1 MRVDARFRCHGR
13 ERTGGGIERNVTPD
27 YITDFGAQFAQVL
40 IILIVT
46 GIALV
51 AARVVMRRVLWPALR
66 KQRLAPNRQMLSLV
80 KRFVYLFIMVFGL
93 HQVVRVVAPDTLL
106 FDSIF
111 FLFYWLLGVYFA
123 IRLVSTAADWYL
135 GALAPRLEGTTH
147 EKVVSP
153 IKYILYIVIF
163 AMAVII
169 LMDFFGISGT
179 ALTTGLAALGV
190 TTLVV
195 GLATEN
201 IINDIITGL
210 VIRIDQPFR
219 PGDRIEI
226 LELNTRGD
234 VQEVG
239 WRSTRILTRDKRMVT
254 IPTSLIGKNLVTNYS
269 IPDKFFRVETD
280 VTVAYG
286 ADIEAVRQL
295 IQEAVEEQDW
305 VVRDRPIQVL
315 LWEFRDTGVLIR
327 ARCRIED
334 YVDTRIVLDQ
344 LNTAIYRRLFEK
356 GVVSGPVSDIALHT
370 AEGDENRE
378 GA

>member
-1 MRVDARFRCHGR
+1 M
-13 ERTGGGIERNVTPD
+13 NVTPD
-27 YITDFGAQFAQVL
+27 SITDLGAQVAQAL

-51 AARVVMRRVLWPALR
+51 AARVAMRRVLWPALR
-66 KQRLAPNRQMLSLV
+66 KPRLAPSRQMLSLV
-80 KRFVYLFIMVFGL
+80 EQFVYLLIIVFGL
-93 HQVVRVVAPDTLL
+93 HQVVRVVAPGVLL
-106 FDSIF
+106 FDDIF
-111 FLFYWLLGVYFA
+111 FLFYWLLGIYFA
-123 IRLVSTAADWYL
+123 VRLVSATADWYL
-135 GALAPRLEGTTH
+135 GVLAPRFDGTTH

-163 AMAVII
+163 ALAAII
-169 LMDFFGISGT
+169 LMDFFGITGT
-179 ALTTGLAALGV
+179 ALTTSLAALGV

-195 GLATEN
+195 GLAAEN

-210 VIRIDQPFR
+210 VIRVDQPFR

-226 LELNTRGD
+226 LELTTWGD

-254 IPTSLIGKNLVTNYS
+254 IPNSLIGKNLVTNYS

-280 VTVAYG
+280 VAVGYG

-295 IQEAVEEQDW
+295 IQQAVEEQDW

-327 ARCRIED
+327 ARCWIED
-334 YVDTRIVLDQ
+334 YVDTRIVVDQ

-356 GVVSGPVSDIALHT
+356 GFVSGPVSDIALHT
-370 AEGDENRE
+370 AEGEKDRE

>member
-1 MRVDARFRCHGR
+1 
-13 ERTGGGIERNVTPD
+13 
-27 YITDFGAQFAQVL
+27 
-40 IILIVT
+40 
-46 GIALV
+46 
-51 AARVVMRRVLWPALR
+51 MRRVLWPALR
-66 KQRLAPNRQMLSLV
+66 KPRLAPSRQMLSLV
-80 KRFVYLFIMVFGL
+80 EQFVYLLIIVFGL
-93 HQVVRVVAPDTLL
+93 HQVVRVVAPGVLL
-106 FDSIF
+106 FDDIF
-111 FLFYWLLGVYFA
+111 FLFYWLLGIYFA
-123 IRLVSTAADWYL
+123 VRLVSATADWYL
-135 GALAPRLEGTTH
+135 GVLAPRFDGTTH

-163 AMAVII
+163 ALAAII
-169 LMDFFGISGT
+169 LMDFFGITGT
-179 ALTTGLAALGV
+179 ALTTSLAALGV

-195 GLATEN
+195 GLAAEN

-210 VIRIDQPFR
+210 VIRVDQPFR

-226 LELNTRGD
+226 LELNTWGD

-254 IPTSLIGKNLVTNYS
+254 IPNSLIGKNLVTNYS

-280 VTVAYG
+280 VAVAYG
-286 ADIEAVRQL
+286 ADIEVVRQL

-327 ARCRIED
+327 ARCWIED
-334 YVDTRIVLDQ
+334 YVDTRIVVDQ
-344 LNTAIYRRLFEK
+344 LNTAIYRRLFER
-356 GVVSGPVSDIALHT
+356 GFVSGPVSDIALHT
-370 AEGDENRE
+370 AEGEEHRE

>member
-1 MRVDARFRCHGR
+1 M
-13 ERTGGGIERNVTPD
+13 NVTPD
-27 YITDFGAQFAQVL
+27 SITDLGALFAQAM

-51 AARVVMRRVLWPALR
+51 AARIVMRRVLWPALR
-66 KQRLAPNRQMLSLV
+66 RPRLAPSRQMLSPV
-80 KRFVYLFIMVFGL
+80 EQFVYLFIVVSGL
-93 HQVVRVVAPDTLL
+93 HQIVRVVAPDSLL

-111 FLFYWLLGVYFA
+111 FLFYWIPGVYFA
-123 IRLVSTAADWYL
+123 VRLVSAAADWYL
-135 GALAPRLEGTTH
+135 GALAPRFDGTTH

-153 IKYILYIVIF
+153 IKYILYVVIF
-163 AMAVII
+163 ALAVII
-169 LMDFFGISGT
+169 LMDFFGITGT

-195 GLATEN
+195 GLAAEN

-210 VIRIDQPFR
+210 VIRVDQPFR

-226 LELNTRGD
+226 MELNTWGD

-254 IPTSLIGKNLVTNYS
+254 IPNSLIGKNLVTNYS

-280 VTVAYG
+280 VAVAYG

-305 VVRDRPIQVL
+305 VVRDRPVQVL

-327 ARCRIED
+327 ARCWIED
-334 YVDTRIVLDQ
+334 YVDTRIVVDR

-356 GVVSGPVSDIALHT
+356 GAVSGPVSDIALHT
-370 AEGDENRE
+370 AEGEENRE

>member
-1 MRVDARFRCHGR
+1 M
-13 ERTGGGIERNVTPD
+13 NVTPD
-27 YITDFGAQFAQVL
+27 SITDLGAQVGQAL

-66 KQRLAPNRQMLSLV
+66 KPRLAPSRQMLSLV
-80 KRFVYLFIMVFGL
+80 EQFVYLLIIVFGL
-93 HQVVRVVAPDTLL
+93 HQVVRVVAPGVLL
-106 FDSIF
+106 FDDIF
-111 FLFYWLLGVYFA
+111 FLFYWLLGIYFA
-123 IRLVSTAADWYL
+123 VRLVSATADWYL
-135 GALAPRLEGTTH
+135 GVLAPRFDGTTH

-163 AMAVII
+163 ALAAII
-169 LMDFFGISGT
+169 LMDFFGITGT
-179 ALTTGLAALGV
+179 ALTTSLAALGV

-195 GLATEN
+195 GLAAEN

-210 VIRIDQPFR
+210 VIRVDQPFR

-226 LELNTRGD
+226 LELNTWGD

-254 IPTSLIGKNLVTNYS
+254 IPNSLIGKNLVTNYS

-280 VTVAYG
+280 VAVAYG
-286 ADIEAVRQL
+286 ADIEVVRQL

-327 ARCRIED
+327 ARCWIED
-334 YVDTRIVLDQ
+334 YVDTRIVVDQ
-344 LNTAIYRRLFEK
+344 LNTAIYRRLFER
-356 GVVSGPVSDIALHT
+356 GFVSGPVSDIALHT
-370 AEGDENRE
+370 AEGEEHRE